1 LKLEVWLPPWDNPRA
16 NISKEKG
23 ATMKVNTKQRKKATH
38 GFQEIYGKGELANRM
53 FHILTTGKQG
63 IDSLVQEL
71 GIMMAQAIM
80 DMEREERSGPDY
92 LPRKKGVY
100 KWAYQP
106 GSIYLGDQK
115 VSVRYP
121 RLRGPE
127 GEIPLQSYRML
138 KESGGFSD
146 ELLNKALRGISARKY
161 RETVCESA
169 RAFGVS
175 PSSISRHIIAVTS
188 RNLGLFKERDLGDLS
203 IFALFIDTIH
213 RGGEAYMVALGIDTD
228 GVKHVLGFWQGAT
241 ENHEICTELLADME
255 RRHLVLSKSIL
266 WITDGG
272 RGIIKTLKDRF
283 GKKLIHQRCTI
294 HKDRNIQKHLAKRYR
309 KEAHR
314 RFTTALEQND
324 YTDAREMLLDFE
336 KWLRAIN
343 ASAAD
348 SLMEAIEEILTLHRL
363 KVPPLLRKT
372 LTSTN
377 PIESMFATVRDCENN
392 IKRYRTSTMA
402 QRWLAS
408 VLLFCEQGFR
418 RIKGYRDI
426 PQIIAN
432 IERVHNEAMLQAAA

>member
-1 LKLEVWLPPWDNPRA
+1 
-16 NISKEKG
+16 
-23 ATMKVNTKQRKKATH
+23 MKVNTKQRKKATQ
-38 GFQEIYGKGELANRM
+38 GFKHIYGKDELANRM

-63 IDSLVQEL
+63 IDALVQEL

-80 DMEREERSGPDY
+80 DMEREELSGPEY
-92 LPRKKGVY
+92 FPRQSGVY

-115 VSVRYP
+115 VPVRHP

-127 GEIPLQSYRML
+127 GEIPLESYAML
-138 KESGGFSD
+138 KEPGGFSE
-146 ELLNKALRGISARKY
+146 ELLNKVLRGISARRY

-175 PSSISRHIIAVTS
+175 PSSVSRHIIAVTAK
-188 RNLGLFKERDLGDLS
+188 NLTLFKERDLGDLT

-213 RGGEAYMVALGIDTD
+213 RGGDAYMVALGIDRD
-228 GVKHVLGFWQGAT
+228 GMKHVLGFWQGAT
-241 ENHEICTELLADME
+241 ENHEIGTELLADLE
-255 RRHLVLSKSIL
+255 RRHLTLSKNIL

-272 RGIIKTLKDRF
+272 KGIIKTLKDRF
-283 GKKLIHQRCTI
+283 GNKLIHQRCTI
-294 HKDRNIQKHLAKRYR
+294 HKDRNIQGHPAKKYR

-314 RFTTALEQND
+314 TFTTALEQND
-324 YTDAREMLLDFE
+324 YADAREMLLDFAQ
-336 KWLRAIN
+336 WLRAIHE
-343 ASAAD
+343 SAAD

-363 KVPPLLRKT
+363 KAPPLLRKT

-392 IKRYRTSTMA
+392 IKRYRTSAMA

-426 PQIIAN
+426 PQIIAT
-432 IERVHNEAMLQAAA
+432 IETVQNEVMLQTAA